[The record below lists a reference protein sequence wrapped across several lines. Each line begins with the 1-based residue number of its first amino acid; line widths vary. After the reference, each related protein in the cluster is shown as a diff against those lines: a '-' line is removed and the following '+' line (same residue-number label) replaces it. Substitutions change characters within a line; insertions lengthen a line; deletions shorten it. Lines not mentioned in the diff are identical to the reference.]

1 MDVMCR
7 RIMCAVTLATTQRK
21 INTEIMSCM
30 SENVLSITNDL
41 KGYFTLVT
49 VTMRLSLSMQVEYLR
64 LSMKLIVLAI
74 DLTEVHLDAG

>member
-1 MDVMCR
+1 
-7 RIMCAVTLATTQRK
+7 
-21 INTEIMSCM
+21 M